1 MNFVCALLPE
11 AIPLIEDLGLQK
23 QRLVSP
29 FALFKNESH
38 QLVITGMGKQNI
50 ATAIGFLHGIAPN
63 KHTPWLN
70 FGLAGH
76 GNAPLGTACQ
86 IIKCTDTTTQK
97 SFYPPPIF
105 STKLTKTILHTCD
118 QPSTEYQAE
127 TAYDMEGSAF
137 FETATRFCPRELVQ
151 SVKIIS
157 DNPESPLSHFDK
169 SKVASLITPSI
180 PIIKKLIEEMEII
193 AEELTPPLEL
203 ESTFQEIT
211 RQYSLTETQVHQ
223 VSKMIRQAHLLE
235 LPLSKIVTL
244 FKNSSN
250 VKSALSL
257 SNQLLE
263 ERKIFP

>member
-1 MNFVCALLPE
+1 MNFVCAFPPE
-11 AIPLIEDLGLQK
+11 AIPLIEELSLKK
-23 QRLVSP
+23 QRLPSP

-38 QLVITGMGKQNI
+38 QLVISGMGKQNI

-63 KHTPWLN
+63 KLTPWFN

-76 GNAPLGTACQ
+76 GDAPLGTACQ

-97 SFYPPPIF
+97 SVYPPPIF
-105 STKLTKTILHTCD
+105 STQLTKTILHTCE
-118 QPSTEYQAE
+118 QPSTEYNAD

-169 SKVASLITPSI
+169 SKVSSLITPSI

-193 AEELTPPLEL
+193 AEELTLPLEL
-203 ESTFQEIT
+203 ESTFLEIT

-223 VSKMIRQAHLLE
+223 LTKLIRHAHLLE
-235 LPLSKIVTL
+235 LPLSKILTL
-244 FKNSSN
+244 FKNTSN

-263 ERKIFP
+263 ERKTFP

>member
-1 MNFVCALLPE
+1 MTFVCAFLPE
-11 AIPLIEDLGLQK
+11 AIPLIEGLSLK
-23 QRLVSP
+23 KKRIPSP

-38 QLVITGMGKQNI
+38 QLVISGMGKQNI

-63 KHTPWLN
+63 KHTPWFNL
-70 FGLAGH
+70 GLAGH

-105 STKLTKTILHTCD
+105 STQLTKTILHTCD
-118 QPSTEYQAE
+118 QPSTEYRDE

-157 DNPESPLSHFDK
+157 DNPESPLSRVDQ
-169 SKVASLITPSI
+169 SKVSSLITPSI
-180 PIIKKLIEEMEII
+180 SLIKKLIEEMEII

-203 ESTFQEIT
+203 ERTFQEIT

-223 VSKMIRQAHLLE
+223 VTKMIRQAHLLE
-235 LPLSKIVTL
+235 LPLSKILTL

-250 VKSALSL
+250 VKTALSL

-263 ERKIFP
+263 ERKTFP